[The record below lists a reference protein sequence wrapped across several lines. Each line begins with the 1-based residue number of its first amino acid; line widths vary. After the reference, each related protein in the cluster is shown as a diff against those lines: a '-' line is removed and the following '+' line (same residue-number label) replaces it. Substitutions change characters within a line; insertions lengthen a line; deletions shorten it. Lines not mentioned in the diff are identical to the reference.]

1 MQQTHASEPAPVAD
15 EQVRDILIVGGGT
28 AGWMAAA
35 ALAKSFYKKGR
46 RIRLVESDE
55 IGTVG
60 VGEATIPAI
69 RTFNDVLGIDENE
82 FIRETKGTFKLGI
95 EFVNWGNV
103 GERYIHPFGVY
114 GSPMAD
120 NIPFHHYWLKLR
132 DAGYDTDLSDFSL
145 SIAAAKRE
153 RFSRP
158 KNIPNSPLAQMA
170 YAFQFDAGLYAK
182 YLRKFAEKRD
192 VQRIEG
198 KVSSVSLRQDDGFVE
213 SITLENGEVLTADL
227 FIDCT
232 GFRGLLIEGALKTGY
247 EDWTHWLPCDRAVA
261 APCESNGPPIPYT
274 RSTAR
279 KAGWQWRIPLQHR
292 IGNGHVYSSQYMSD
306 DEATSILLDNLEG
319 KLLAEPKLLRFTT
332 GRRNKFWNKNCIA
345 IGLSGGFME
354 PLESTSIHL
363 IQTGVTKLMSL
374 FPDKRF
380 SQSLIDRYNEL
391 TVFEYERVRDFLILH
406 YKVNQRTDSAFWEY
420 CRNMPIPDYLSNKL
434 ELYKTG
440 GHIFRDNEELF
451 GIPSWLAVMEGQN
464 FRAQGHHPLSDARE
478 ASRLNEHLSKMK
490 QVIAHCAESLPTHA
504 EFIAQHCAHTD

>member
-1 MQQTHASEPAPVAD
+1 MTD
-15 EQVRDILIVGGGT
+15 EQVREIVIVGGGT
-28 AGWMAAA
+28 AGWMTAA

-69 RTFNDVLGIDENE
+69 RTFNEVLGIDENA
-82 FIRETKGTFKLGI
+82 FVRATKGTFKLGI
-95 EFVNWGNV
+95 EFVNWGNI
-103 GERYIHPFGVY
+103 GEKYIHPFGVY

-132 DAGYDTDLSDFSL
+132 DAGYDRPLSSFSL
-145 SIAAAKRE
+145 AIAAAKRG

-158 KNIPNSPLAQMA
+158 QNIPNSPLAQMA

-182 YLRKFAEKRD
+182 FLREFAEKRE

-198 KVSSVSLRQDDGFVE
+198 KVDSVALSQTDGSIE
-213 SITLENGEVLTADL
+213 SVTLASGQVIHGDL

-232 GFRGLLIEGALKTGY
+232 GFRGLLIEEALQTGY
-247 EDWTHWLPCDRAVA
+247 EDWSHWLPCDRAVA
-261 APCESNGPPIPYT
+261 VPCESNGPPIPYT
-274 RSTAR
+274 RATAHT
-279 KAGWQWRIPLQHR
+279 AGWQWRIPLQHR
-292 IGNGHVYSSQYMSD
+292 TGNGHVYCSKYMTD
-306 DEATSILLDNLEG
+306 NEATNILLKNLDG
-319 KLLAEPKLLRFTT
+319 KPIADPKPLRFKT
-332 GRRNKFWNKNCIA
+332 GRRKAFWHKNCVA
-345 IGLSGGFME
+345 IGLSSGFLE

-363 IQTGVTKLMSL
+363 IQTGITKLLSL

-380 SQSLIDRYNEL
+380 SQSLVERYNKI
-391 TVFEYERVRDFLILH
+391 TAWEYERVRDFLILH
-406 YKVNQRTDSAFWEY
+406 YKVNQRTDSDFWIQ
-420 CRNMPIPDYLSNKL
+420 CRNMPIPDELQNKL
-434 ELYKTG
+434 DLYITG

-464 FRAQGHHPLSDARE
+464 AHATGHHPLAESRE
-478 ASRLNEHLSKMK
+478 AERLHQHLTKMQ

-504 EFIAQHCAHTD
+504 DFISRHCASESWPRNKMGE